1 MYTDFAAV
9 YDLLMRDVP
18 YEKWAAHYA
27 ALLQKYGVERKKCV
41 ECACGTGALT
51 VPLSKLGYKMTGVD
65 LSGEMLEQAMKRA
78 REAGQTI
85 PFIKQDMCKLT
96 LPSRTDAVLC
106 TCDGVNY
113 LAAKPRVSAFLKAA
127 YAALKP
133 GGVLIFDVSTPY
145 KLKHTLGSGTRTFAG
160 GDYAY
165 IWNTAFS
172 ERTQIC
178 RMALTIFTK
187 TDEGLYKRTEEEQ
200 VQRAHSREELT
211 KALTDVGFERIRF
224 FGGYSMRSAREK
236 DARWHIAA
244 VRPKERK
251 YNG

>member
-9 YDLLMRDVP
+9 YDLLMRDVC
-18 YEKWAAHYA
+18 YEQWAAHYA
-27 ALLQKYGVERKKCV
+27 ELLKKYGAERKKCV

-51 VPLSKLGYKMTGVD
+51 VPLGKQGFQMTGVD
-65 LSGEMLEQAMKRA
+65 LSGEMLERAMKRA
-78 REAGQTI
+78 REAGQNI
-85 PFIKQDMCKLT
+85 PFIRQDMCRLA

-113 LAAKPRVSAFLKAA
+113 LTAKPRVSAFFRAA
-127 YAALKP
+127 YAALRP

-145 KLKHTLGSGTRTFAG
+145 KLGHTLGNGTRTFAG

-172 ERTQIC
+172 EKTRLC

-187 TDEGLYKRTEEEQ
+187 TDDGLYRRTEEEQ
-200 VQRAHSREELT
+200 TQRAHGREELAE
-211 KALTDVGFERIRF
+211 ALTDTGFERIRF
-224 FGGYSMRSAREK
+224 FGGYAMRSARET
-236 DARWHIAA
+236 DARWHVAA
-244 VRPKERK
+244 VRPKER
-251 YNG
+251 